1 MKKVVDSHFYRKK
14 KQCFNEVFMYIK
26 RTVEKSILEAAK
38 SFPCIVLY
46 GPRQVGKST
55 TLDYVFPGNFNR
67 VTLDDTEDRE
77 LAEKN
82 PKLFLEVNPWPTII
96 DEIQKVPALLDAI
109 KIKID
114 EQRKIWLKNNEEREL
129 MYVLTG
135 SNRFELQQGISET
148 LAGRCGIIEMS
159 SFTLREKKAMEAHLF
174 TPKIEVLIQR
184 SQQEK
189 SEYLTRTQIFEEIYK
204 GGMPD
209 ICTNV
214 SERNIYYKSY
224 VNTYI
229 EKDVRKLIAASN
241 ETQFRN
247 FISIVALRTA
257 QELHYDEIAGAV
269 GIDVKTCKRWL
280 SILETSGIIYL
291 LQPYM
296 SNMSNRIIKAPKLYF
311 MDTGLC
317 AYLCKWPDSK
327 MLENCAMSGA
337 FFETY
342 VVSELIKN
350 FFSFN
355 VNPRDYLYY
364 YRDIDQKEIDLLY
377 VDEAGIYP
385 IEIKKGIS
393 PKNPTKNF
401 NVLQKYKRQIKTGLV
416 IECCDKIRPLNEI
429 SYSFPVYLLG
439 I

>member
-1 MKKVVDSHFYRKK
+1 
-14 KQCFNEVFMYIK
+14 MYIK

-82 PKLFLEVNPWPTII
+82 PKLFLEVNPWPIII

-114 EQRKIWLKNNEEREL
+114 EQRKIWLKNNEERKL

-229 EKDVRKLIAASN
+229 EKDVRKLIVASN
-241 ETQFRN
+241 ETQFKN

-416 IECCDKIRPLNEI
+416 IDCCDKIRPLNEI
-429 SYSFPVYLLG
+429 SYSFPAYLLG

>member
-1 MKKVVDSHFYRKK
+1 
-14 KQCFNEVFMYIK
+14 MYIK

-55 TLDYVFPGNFNR
+55 TLDYVFPANFNR

-82 PKLFLEVNPWPTII
+82 PKLFLEVNTWPIII

-114 EQRKIWLKNNEEREL
+114 EQRKIWLKNNEERKL

-229 EKDVRKLIAASN
+229 EKDVRKLIVASN

-364 YRDIDQKEIDLLY
+364 YRDIDQKEIGLLY

-416 IECCDKIRPLNEI
+416 IDCCDKIRPLNEI

>member
-1 MKKVVDSHFYRKK
+1 
-14 KQCFNEVFMYIK
+14 MYIK

-114 EQRKIWLKNNEEREL
+114 EQRKIWLKNNEERKL

-204 GGMPD
+204 GF
-209 ICTNV
+209 
-214 SERNIYYKSY
+214 NI
-224 VNTYI
+224 N
-229 EKDVRKLIAASN
+229 EIAAKRMINSN
-241 ETQFRN
+241 AKGRG
-247 FISIVALRTA
+247 
-257 QELHYDEIAGAV
+257 EI
-269 GIDVKTCKRWL
+269 
-280 SILETSGIIYL
+280 
-291 LQPYM
+291 
-296 SNMSNRIIKAPKLYF
+296 
-311 MDTGLC
+311 
-317 AYLCKWPDSK
+317 
-327 MLENCAMSGA
+327 
-337 FFETY
+337 
-342 VVSELIKN
+342 SELLITN
-350 FFSFN
+350 
-355 VNPRDYLYY
+355 Y
-364 YRDIDQKEIDLLY
+364 KEIEDCIQ
-377 VDEAGIYP
+377 ENSIT
-385 IEIKKGIS
+385 KKI
-393 PKNPTKNF
+393 
-401 NVLQKYKRQIKTGLV
+401 VL
-416 IECCDKIRPLNEI
+416 N
-429 SYSFPVYLLG
+429 
-439 I
+439 